1 MTSTDTHKFSIL
13 IIEDE
18 AGPRDALKMILRPF
32 YDLYTADNAHTAMRL
47 LRELKIDL
55 VTLDLK
61 LPDRQGV
68 DLLQDIK
75 LEREDAEVIIITGY
89 GSLKSAMDGI
99 RYGAAAYLL
108 KPFNVTE
115 LISLI
120 NQTLE
125 KKQRLDRL
133 RALLKT
139 PLLHWGTESEAAE
152 SWRLLSDEYCS
163 VAQTRR
169 GGHIRLDEYSEFAP
183 VLSDLLEAKSRALFN
198 HCCRVSCYAV
208 LLGEHLDLPA
218 GERRALAIGAF
229 LHDIGRVGID
239 EQATTRPGGLGYQ
252 TRDLLQRHPEIGA
265 RMVLPLRLPAEVGQI
280 ISYHHE
286 QYDGS
291 GYPYGLQGDGIPR
304 LARIVGIAQ
313 AFDHLAMEH
322 PALHSPQAFEEA
334 AEQIRRLGGS
344 RFDPSLA
351 ELFARVIA
359 DTKASIPALVTSPR
373 STALPKS

>member
-1 MTSTDTHKFSIL
+1 MASTDTHKFSIL

-32 YDLYTADNAHTAMRL
+32 FNLYTADNAHTAMRL
-47 LRELKIDL
+47 LRELRIDL

-75 LEREDAEVIIITGY
+75 LEREDMEVIIITGY

-115 LISLI
+115 LVSLI

-139 PLLHWGTESEAAE
+139 PLLHWGTESEVAE
-152 SWRLLSDEYCS
+152 SWKLLSEEYFS
-163 VAQTRR
+163 AAQARR
-169 GGHIRLDEYSEFAP
+169 GGHIRLDEYSELAP
-183 VLSDLLEAKSRALFN
+183 LLSDLLEAKSRDLFN

-239 EQATTRPGGLGYQ
+239 ERTQ
-252 TRDLLQRHPEIGA
+252 LQRHPEIGA

-313 AFDHLAMEH
+313 AFDHLVMEH

-334 AEQIRRLGGS
+334 AEQIRHLGGS

-351 ELFARVIA
+351 ELFAQVIA
-359 DTKASIPALVTSPR
+359 DTKASIPALMTSPR